1 MHDDRAGP
9 LLHARGR
16 VVDISGVN
24 GVRLTGTKEAKVGA
38 LK

>member
-9 LLHARGR
+9 LLHACGR

-24 GVRLTGTKEAKVGA
+24 GVTTGMKEAEVGA